1 MLHDTS
7 FWKKLNDH
15 LLRHCRDRSTSL
27 RHRSV
32 DNLHHGQELHDLLHC
47 APLNPLL
54 RPRLHES
61 RGPTSSAS
69 ISSSSSVKYSVLAA
83 WGGGVVCLV
92 PALACVEGCG
102 VYSRPRPLRRS
113 DVHDARTVCTVTA
126 RLRLA
131 APQHAVDIHDV
142 HSLHLK
148 TEERHKQGAL
158 LRRKRLGLLWLL
170 IYVFFFLFF
179 FWFCMWCL
187 WVVVLLVLVLVVVVM
202 VLT

>member
-61 RGPTSSAS
+61 RGPTSSGKHLVIF
-69 ISSSSSVKYSVLAA
+69 ISEVLCACRLGRRSGLSRSGPGLPWRA
-83 WGGGVVCLV
+83 VVCTLGQGH
-92 PALACVEGCG
+92 C
-102 VYSRPRPLRRS
+102 
-113 DVHDARTVCTVTA
+113 DAQTLMTQE
-126 RLRLA
+126 LS
-131 APQHAVDIHDV
+131 APSQPPPTGGTQHAVDIHDV

-148 TEERHKQGAL
+148 TEERHKQGHFCGETAWVVVVVDLRVL
-158 LRRKRLGLLWLL
+158 LLVLLL
-170 IYVFFFLFF
+170 VLFVV
-179 FWFCMWCL
+179 L
-187 WVVVLLVLVLVVVVM
+187 VVVVLLVLVLVVVVM